1 MSLTRPSSQNFIS
14 GAADNTIRLWDVESG
29 KELERIGTKTAVRSC
44 AFSYSGNQVAYT
56 TDKQMGYPCIISVVD
71 VRNFSKGTYTLHQ
84 DYLGAYYILHN
95 SKD

>member
-1 MSLTRPSSQNFIS
+1 MTRPSCSQNFIS

-44 AFSYSGNQVAYT
+44 AFSYSGNLVAYT

-71 VRNFSKGTYTLHQ
+71 VRNFSKGTDALSN
-84 DYLGAYYILHN
+84 LKAE
-95 SKD
+95 